1 MTMDDTILAGSPAGE
16 QIKRDVHA
24 EAAVVI
30 SRSVA
35 WSAAA
40 AVVPV
45 PYVDLLALG
54 AVQVKMVRDLAGVYG
69 VDASSETLQAVI
81 SALLGTL
88 APAAI
93 SGSLLGSALKVVPVG
108 GTILGSVGLAA
119 FGSAATYAIGKI
131 FVRHF
136 EAGGTLKSFSA
147 AAVEED
153 LKKEFSAARARA

>member
-1 MTMDDTILAGSPAGE
+1 MVVVDQVKPS
-16 QIKRDVHA
+16 DVHA
-24 EAAVVI
+24 DSAAVI
-30 SRSVA
+30 SSAVK

-40 AVVPV
+40 ALVPI
-45 PYVDLLALG
+45 PYLDLVALG
-54 AVQVKMVRDLAGVYG
+54 AVQVKMVRDLARTYG
-69 VDASSETLQAVI
+69 VEAESDMLQGVI

-93 SGSLLGSALKVVPVG
+93 SGSLLGSSFKIIPGG

-136 EAGGTLKSFSA
+136 EAGGTLASFSA
-147 AAVEED
+147 EAVEAD
-153 LKKEFSAARARA
+153 LKQEFTTAKAKA